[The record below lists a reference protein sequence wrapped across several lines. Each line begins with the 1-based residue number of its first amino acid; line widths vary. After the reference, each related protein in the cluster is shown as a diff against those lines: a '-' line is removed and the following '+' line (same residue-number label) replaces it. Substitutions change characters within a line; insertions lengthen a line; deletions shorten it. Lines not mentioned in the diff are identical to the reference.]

1 MGTGHYS
8 SRTYNAVT
16 SARNYAAKSANQI
29 FSDSLKDTMNPAML
43 KNGIRECRDSSDHPY
58 SVPIMVF
65 VDVTGSMGGIPYNLI
80 QNKFPQMMDTLVGH
94 GVNDAQICF
103 GAIGDHISDMVPLQI
118 GQFEQETVKLVDS
131 LADIY
136 IEGGGG
142 GQSME
147 SYPLAWYIAGYH
159 TSIDSF
165 EKRGMKGFLFT
176 IGDES
181 FHPDYNGNFIR
192 QMMGMKEAPQRYSAK
207 QLFATASE
215 KYHIFHVHVEDGS
228 YSSNHIGR
236 EWKQLLGERFLTL
249 KESNNIAELIGTT
262 VSVING
268 ADMDRILN
276 SFDRGTAADISK
288 TLSNIDYFLPAKYNT
303 QGGVITL

>member
-16 SARNYAAKSANQI
+16 SARNYAAKSADQI
-29 FSDSLKDTMNPAML
+29 FSDSLRDTMNPAML

-103 GAIGDHISDMVPLQI
+103 GAIGDHLSDMVPLQI
-118 GQFEQETVKLVDS
+118 GQFEQETVKLVDG

-142 GQSME
+142 GQAME

-159 TSIDSF
+159 TSVDSY
-165 EKRGMKGFLFT
+165 EKRGLKGFLFT

-181 FHPDYNGNFIR
+181 FHPNYSGKFIR
-192 QMMGMKEAPQRYSAK
+192 QMMGMKEATQSYTAK

-215 KYHIFHVHVEDGS
+215 KYHIFHIHVEDGS
-228 YSSNHIGR
+228 YSSSYIGKD
-236 EWKQLLGERFLTL
+236 WKELLGERFLTL
-249 KESNNIAELIGTT
+249 KDSNNVAELIGTT

-268 ADMDRILN
+268 ADMDRVLKT
-276 SFDRGTAADISK
+276 FDRRTAADISK
-288 TLSNIDYFLPAKYNT
+288 TLSKIDRFLPEKIYA
-303 QGGVITL
+303 GEGVITL

>member
-16 SARNYAAKSANQI
+16 SARSYATKSANQI

-43 KNGIRECRDSSDHPY
+43 KNGIRECRDSMDHPY
-58 SVPIMVF
+58 SVPIMIF

-118 GQFEQETVKLVDS
+118 GQFEQETVKLVDG

-142 GQSME
+142 GQAME

-159 TSIDSF
+159 TSIDSY
-165 EKRGMKGFLFT
+165 EKRGLKGFLFT

-181 FHPDYNGNFIR
+181 FHPDYNGKFIR
-192 QMMGMKEAPQRYSAK
+192 QMMGMKEAPQGYSAK
-207 QLFATASE
+207 QLYATASE

-228 YSSNHIGR
+228 YSSKRIGHD
-236 EWKQLLGERFLTL
+236 WKQLLGERFLTL
-249 KESNNIAELIGTT
+249 KDSNNIAELIGTT

-268 ADMDRILN
+268 ADMDRILK
-276 SFDRGTAADISK
+276 SFDRSTAADISK
-288 TLSNIDYFLPAKYNT
+288 TLSKINCFLPDKLYAS
-303 QGGVITL
+303 GGVITL